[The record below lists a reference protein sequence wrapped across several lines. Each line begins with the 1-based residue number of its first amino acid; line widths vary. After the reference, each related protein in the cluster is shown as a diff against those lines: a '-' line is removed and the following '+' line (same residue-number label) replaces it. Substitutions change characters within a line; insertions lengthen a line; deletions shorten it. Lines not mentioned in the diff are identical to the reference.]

1 MVAPAALS
9 ATPASAMLPPSSQS
23 AAETATIAKSP
34 ALRSTFSW
42 ALPLHPASPGSRIS
56 VRTWPS
62 WIAVMKGPTWK
73 SSIETTRSPSEPTI
87 TTFAFSAEQTAD
99 RSSAA
104 SAWASEPP
112 IVPRFLTGGSAII
125 SSASMKSGNCRAR
138 SSDSSSSRWRVM
150 APIRTSPSTSLM

>member
-1 MVAPAALS
+1 
-9 ATPASAMLPPSSQS
+9 
-23 AAETATIAKSP
+23 
-34 ALRSTFSW
+34 
-42 ALPLHPASPGSRIS
+42 
-56 VRTWPS
+56 
-62 WIAVMKGPTWK
+62 MKGPTWK

-112 IVPRFLTGGSAII
+112 IVPRFLTGGSAIT

>member
-1 MVAPAALS
+1 
-9 ATPASAMLPPSSQS
+9 MLPPSSQS

-42 ALPLHPASPGSRIS
+42 ALPLRPAAAGSRIS

-87 TTFAFSAEQTAD
+87 TTLAFSAEQTAD

>member
-9 ATPASAMLPPSSQS
+9 ATPASAMFPPSSQS

-34 ALRSTFSW
+34 ARRSTFSW
-42 ALPLHPASPGSRIS
+42 ALPLRGLDGSRTS
-56 VRTWPS
+56 VRIWPS

-87 TTFAFSAEQTAD
+87 TTLAFSAEQTAD